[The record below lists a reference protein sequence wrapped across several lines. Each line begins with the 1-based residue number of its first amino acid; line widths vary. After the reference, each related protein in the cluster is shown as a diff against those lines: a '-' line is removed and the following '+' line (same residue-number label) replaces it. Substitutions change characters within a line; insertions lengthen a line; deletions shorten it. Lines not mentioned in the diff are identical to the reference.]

1 MGYSSKFI
9 ASGSYGCAI
18 RPGYNCNNNNT
29 QAKTVSKLFSSKTEW
44 EYEIEQNNLIRELD
58 NNNKFTIKMISSCKI
73 DKHFIKNNVNNIDKC
88 DIIDEEPVI
97 YQIVYEDGGK
107 DLRDLFTDNDLL
119 VYYPHIDI
127 KEFLK
132 KMLNI
137 FEGLKQLE
145 ARGITHRDVK
155 LDNLL
160 YDGNKITLIDFGLAL
175 KKTEVYSVENLRLYR
190 DNKVY
195 YYPNEPKLYTYKKYN
210 MNFDKIELNTDEFIG
225 TLKGFI
231 KRRMIEKL
239 QVNSDN
245 LREINSIL
253 NGLKDKNLQYMEE
266 FKKLS
271 NNEFNKI
278 DLIKFDKMDTY
289 LSGVVLME
297 ILTYITFYISSY
309 MIPQSLFV
317 LIYSMLEPNPLLRP
331 SMSQVVES
339 YRQIINN

>member
-18 RPGYNCNNNNT
+18 RPGYNCNNNDT

-73 DKHFIKNNVNNIDKC
+73 DKHYIKNNVKNIDEC
-88 DIIDEEPVI
+88 EIIDEEPVI

-107 DLRDLFTDNDLL
+107 DLRYLFTDNELL

-145 ARGITHRDVK
+145 AKGITHRDIK

-175 KKTEVYSVENLRLYR
+175 KKKMFIVQ
-190 DNKVY
+190 
-195 YYPNEPKLYTYKKYN
+195 
-210 MNFDKIELNTDEFIG
+210 KI
-225 TLKGFI
+225 
-231 KRRMIEKL
+231 
-239 QVNSDN
+239 
-245 LREINSIL
+245 
-253 NGLKDKNLQYMEE
+253 
-266 FKKLS
+266 
-271 NNEFNKI
+271 
-278 DLIKFDKMDTY
+278 
-289 LSGVVLME
+289 
-297 ILTYITFYISSY
+297 
-309 MIPQSLFV
+309 
-317 LIYSMLEPNPLLRP
+317 
-331 SMSQVVES
+331 
-339 YRQIINN
+339 